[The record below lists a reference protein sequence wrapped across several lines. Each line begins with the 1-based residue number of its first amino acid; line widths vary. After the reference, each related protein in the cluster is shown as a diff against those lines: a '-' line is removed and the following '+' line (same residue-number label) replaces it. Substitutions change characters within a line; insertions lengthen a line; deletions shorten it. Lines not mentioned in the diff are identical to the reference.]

1 MSTMYNEYI
10 LQITISTRYVDQL
23 VLGNSHISNFKL
35 MDFSW
40 NFTKCQVYVEDEMHQ
55 LYCSKNNALMRIID
69 RDCAMQW
76 NLDPAIS

>member
-35 MDFSW
+35 MDFS
-40 NFTKCQVYVEDEMHQ
+40 
-55 LYCSKNNALMRIID
+55 
-69 RDCAMQW
+69 
-76 NLDPAIS
+76 